1 MLREGSGLSRRSTEL
16 AAFGREL
23 KIVLRGRPGDERK
36 LLFVGILNK
45 YLPEGGRE
53 AVLVG
58 GALVEFYTSGGYV
71 TGDIDVIGDRDAIV
85 PLLEATGFA
94 KSARTWWNTD
104 LELVVDIAGRDLRR
118 TEHVVRVEFA
128 GYSIPTVSLED
139 LIVDRL
145 LAATY
150 WKSRTDWEQA
160 MLLLRAHRNRVNS
173 AALERKAG
181 QNDVAEPL
189 RNLISALET
198 AGDGPSPSKKRPE

>member
-1 MLREGSGLSRRSTEL
+1 LSRRSPDP
-16 AAFGREL
+16 AAFAREL
-23 KIVLRGRPGDERK
+23 EAALRGRPRDERK
-36 LLFVGILNK
+36 LLLVGVLNK
-45 YLPEGGRE
+45 HLPEGRE

-71 TGDIDVIGDRDAIV
+71 TGDVDLIGDRDAIV
-85 PLLEATGFA
+85 PLLEAAGFA

-118 TEHVVRVEFA
+118 TEDVVRVEFA

-145 LAATY
+145 LAAKY

-160 MLLLRAHRNRVNS
+160 MLLLRAHRGRVDPS
-173 AALERKAG
+173 ALKRKAG
-181 QNDVAEPL
+181 LNDVGDWLQHLFGA
-189 RNLISALET
+189 ID
-198 AGDGPSPSKKRPE
+198 AGGVRPPPSK